1 MKRRAVTLAGSFLLF
16 FTLLGGPAG
25 AHPLGNFTINVFS
38 ALEVTRD
45 DVTVRHVV
53 DMAEI
58 ATFQEMSAITSND
71 APTEA
76 ELQTYAERSAIE
88 QLDNISLEADGDPV
102 VLSVVSSGASLV
114 PGQGGLDT
122 LRIETTFA
130 GPLPDERSE
139 LSYEDRNFAKRLGWK
154 EIVAEPGDGQ
164 GLERSSVPTES
175 VSDELRSYP
184 EDLLSS
190 PLEQTSAELSL
201 LPGAASARSADESD
215 GGSSDWSGA
224 LSDRFASL
232 IEQDLSPGLLLVA
245 LLLAFAAGA
254 LHALGPG
261 HGKTIMAAY
270 LVGADGKMRHAVTVG
285 VAVSLMHTL
294 SVVVLGLVT
303 LWAASIFPP
312 ERVYPWLTLVSGVV
326 VLGLGG
332 WLLTSRMKTRRAFVK
347 ARGATVAG
355 DHHHP
360 HDHEHGHD
368 HDEHHHH
375 HDHDHAHDHEHGHPG
390 HTHSHGGVTHTHSM
404 PAASPMSWKGL
415 TAIAVSGGLLPS
427 PTALVVLLG
436 AIALHRVA
444 YGIVLV
450 TTFSIGLAA
459 ALTVVGVLVLKA
471 RSVAQRRFGM
481 GFGTLMPGLSATAI
495 FAIGLLLTV
504 RAALNL

>member
-1 MKRRAVTLAGSFLLF
+1 M
-16 FTLLGGPAG
+16 
-25 AHPLGNFTINVFS
+25 
-38 ALEVTRD
+38 
-45 DVTVRHVV
+45 
-53 DMAEI
+53 
-58 ATFQEMSAITSND
+58 
-71 APTEA
+71 
-76 ELQTYAERSAIE
+76 
-88 QLDNISLEADGDPV
+88 
-102 VLSVVSSGASLV
+102 V

-201 LPGAASARSADESD
+201 LPGPPSTRPSDESD

-303 LWAASIFPP
+303 LWAASVFPP

-347 ARGATVAG
+347 ERGDGRTR
-355 DHHHP
+355 
-360 HDHEHGHD
+360 
-368 HDEHHHH
+368 
-375 HDHDHAHDHEHGHPG
+375 
-390 HTHSHGGVTHTHSM
+390 
-404 PAASPMSWKGL
+404 
-415 TAIAVSGGLLPS
+415 PS
-427 PTALVVLLG
+427 
-436 AIALHRVA
+436 
-444 YGIVLV
+444 
-450 TTFSIGLAA
+450 SS
-459 ALTVVGVLVLKA
+459 A
-471 RSVAQRRFGM
+471 RS
-481 GFGTLMPGLSATAI
+481 
-495 FAIGLLLTV
+495 
-504 RAALNL
+504 RART